1 MTRRQAKRKFSAEFK
16 SEIVNKILRGEATV
30 SQLAEQHDLTVTM
43 ICRWKRQM
51 REEQLDTAV
60 DQAPRVE
67 RAGVDPKYVRQLE
80 EKLRQA
86 NEKLGELYIVVEGLK
101 KVREDLAR
109 TKSASSLIVTGTR
122 LDRLKRRV
130 G

>member
-1 MTRRQAKRKFSAEFK
+1 MTTRRQKRSFSAEFK
-16 SEIVNKILRGEATV
+16 KEIVKKILSGEATV
-30 SQLAEQHDLTVTM
+30 TELAEQHDLTVTM

-51 REEQLDTAV
+51 REDELDMAV
-60 DQAPRVE
+60 EKAPRVE
-67 RAGVDPKYVRQLE
+67 RAGVDPRYVRHLE
-80 EKLRQA
+80 EKLKTA

-109 TKSASSLIVTGTR
+109 TKNASSLVVTGTT
-122 LDRLKRRV
+122 LDPLRRRV

>member
-1 MTRRQAKRKFSAEFK
+1 VK
-16 SEIVNKILRGEATV
+16 KILSGEATV
-30 SQLAEQHDLTVTM
+30 TELAEQHDLTVTM

-51 REEQLDTAV
+51 REDELDMAV
-60 DQAPRVE
+60 EKAPRVE
-67 RAGVDPKYVRQLE
+67 RAGVDPRYVRQLE
-80 EKLRQA
+80 EKLKTA

-109 TKSASSLIVTGTR
+109 TKNASSLVVTGTI
-122 LDRLKRRV
+122 LDPLKRRV